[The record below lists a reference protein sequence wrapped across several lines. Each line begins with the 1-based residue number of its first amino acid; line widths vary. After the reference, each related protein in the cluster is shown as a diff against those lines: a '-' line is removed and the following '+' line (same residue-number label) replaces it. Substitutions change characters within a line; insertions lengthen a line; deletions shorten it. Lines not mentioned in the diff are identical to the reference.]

1 MCTTKLDYLI
11 AADARACRYT
21 SAFNNSIYGLGAKAS
36 NKGNPLP
43 WKASE
48 PFVVLGSLGMREHSV
63 GELQKKLEQK
73 FERKDAVVEVID
85 WLLDLG
91 YLNDQRFAEIFV
103 RSSITKGRGPV
114 RIKQELQQKSVA
126 TTVIAEAIELADVD
140 WQQLSA
146 EVLSRRF
153 SEQPSDQK
161 ERAKQMRFLQSR
173 GFTPDCIYPLF
184 NWLSPLLSLALMA

>member
-1 MCTTKLDYLI
+1 MYAAKKFNLDNLTEEELHTKL
-11 AADARACRYT
+11 RN
-21 SAFNNSIYGLGAKAS
+21 SA
-36 NKGNPLP
+36 
-43 WKASE
+43 
-48 PFVVLGSLGMREHSV
+48 LGSLGMREHSV

-103 RSSITKGRGPV
+103 RASITKGRGPV

-126 TTVIAEAIELADVD
+126 TTIIAEAIELADVD
-140 WQQLSA
+140 WQQLSGD
-146 EVLSRRF
+146 VLSRRF

-184 NWLSPLLSLALMA
+184 N

>member
-1 MCTTKLDYLI
+1 MYAAKKFNLDDLTEEELQTKL
-11 AADARACRYT
+11 RN
-21 SAFNNSIYGLGAKAS
+21 SA
-36 NKGNPLP
+36 
-43 WKASE
+43 
-48 PFVVLGSLGMREHSV
+48 LGSLGMREHSV

-103 RSSITKGRGPV
+103 RASIAKGRGPV

-126 TTVIAEAIELADVD
+126 TTIIAEAIELADVD
-140 WQQLSA
+140 WQQLSGD
-146 EVLSRRF
+146 VLSRRF
-153 SEQPSDQK
+153 SEKPSDQK

-173 GFTPDCIYPLF
+173 GFTPDSIYPHF
-184 NWLSPLLSLALMA
+184 

>member
-1 MCTTKLDYLI
+1 MY
-11 AADARACRYT
+11 
-21 SAFNNSIYGLGAKAS
+21 GAKKFNLDGLTEEELQ
-36 NKGNPLP
+36 NKIRNS
-43 WKASE
+43 A
-48 PFVVLGSLGMREHSV
+48 LGSLGMREHSV
-63 GELQKKLEQK
+63 GELQRKLEQK
-73 FERKDAVVEVID
+73 FERCDAIIDALD

-103 RSSITKGRGPV
+103 RASINKGRGPV

-126 TTVIAEAIELADVD
+126 TTIIAEAIELADVD
-140 WQQLSA
+140 WQQLSG

-173 GFTPDCIYPLF
+173 GFMPDHIYPLF
-184 NWLSPLLSLALMA
+184 SQ